1 MSLVKKAGLAGAGGA
16 GRMSLARMPALLRH
30 MGPVKSSSF
39 RVARRLA
46 SSLRYGHAV
55 RDYAEFG
62 ACHSIW
68 IVGSESWI
76 EAAAAELAAAIPL
89 RGKTVILSDAWC
101 DSHSSSALRAA
112 GAHTASLN
120 AVEETD
126 HRVFVGEG
134 HPAAL
139 RFLRGLLAAERRKLI
154 EIRPASKAL
163 YFAGV
168 QFGANLVLPWIAG
181 AVEAFRAAGF
191 SRRDAT
197 LVAQA
202 LGTRALR
209 GYGKGGRRAWNA
221 SKADDLNR
229 AIHRDLDALCA
240 GGCDLAKLYE
250 SGIARARA
258 FFEAESPQP

>member
-16 GRMSLARMPALLRH
+16 GRMSLARMPVLLRH

-68 IVGSESWI
+68 IVGSDSWI

-101 DSHSSSALRAA
+101 DSHASSALRAA

-126 HRVFVGEG
+126 HRIFVGEG
-134 HPAAL
+134 HPAVDRDPARL
-139 RFLRGLLAAERRKLI
+139 ESLVFCRSAVRSEPGATVDRRRRGGLSRCRILAQGRYAGG
-154 EIRPASKAL
+154 AST
-163 YFAGV
+163 GDS
-168 QFGANLVLPWIAG
+168 
-181 AVEAFRAAGF
+181 RAARLRQRGPARLEPRE
-191 SRRDAT
+191 SRRASSRHPSRPGRAVRRR
-197 LVAQA
+197 LRSRQA
-202 LGTRALR
+202 L
-209 GYGKGGRRAWNA
+209 
-221 SKADDLNR
+221 
-229 AIHRDLDALCA
+229 
-240 GGCDLAKLYE
+240 
-250 SGIARARA
+250 
-258 FFEAESPQP
+258 

>member
-16 GRMSLARMPALLRH
+16 GRMSLARMPVLLRH

-68 IVGSESWI
+68 IVGSDSWI

-101 DSHSSSALRAA
+101 DSHASSALRAA

-126 HRVFVGEG
+126 HRIFVGEG

-139 RFLRGLLAAERRKLI
+139 PPRKPCILPECSSERTWCYRGSPAPWRPFALPDSRAGTLRWWRKHWGLARCAVTAK
-154 EIRPASKAL
+154 
-163 YFAGV
+163 G
-168 QFGANLVLPWIAG
+168 AG
-181 AVEAFRAAGF
+181 APGTPRKSPSFIAPSIATWTRCAPAVAISPSFMKAASREPALS
-191 SRRDAT
+191 SRRN
-197 LVAQA
+197 
-202 LGTRALR
+202 RPS
-209 GYGKGGRRAWNA
+209 RRL
-221 SKADDLNR
+221 S
-229 AIHRDLDALCA
+229 
-240 GGCDLAKLYE
+240 
-250 SGIARARA
+250 
-258 FFEAESPQP
+258 